1 MILKLDDPKLMS
13 DAIAVVSEIVGEV
26 RIKLL
31 EDGMSI
37 VAVDPANVA
46 LVIFKLPKESFSQYD
61 AGNEVWG
68 VNLPDLKKILKR
80 AGAGSSVVIEE
91 EEGKLKITIFD
102 KVKRTFKLSLI
113 EVSSEDKDIP
123 ELNFGARVEMDAF
136 GFSQAVED
144 ANVVADSCAFS
155 MTEGVFSVE
164 GSGNLNSAKAEFSGE
179 HIEMFGT
186 GRSKYSLEYLMKFIK
201 AAKIS
206 SRVVV
211 NFSDDYPLKLDF
223 PGEKMG
229 IGFVLAPRVE
239 ND

>member
-13 DAIAVVSEIVGEV
+13 DAIAIVSEIVSEV

-31 EDGMSI
+31 PDGMSI

-46 LVIFKLPKESFSQYD
+46 LVIFKLPKESFSEYD

-68 VNLPDLKKILKR
+68 VNLDDLKKILKR
-80 AGAGSSVVIEE
+80 AGASSSIVLEE
-91 EEGKLKITIFD
+91 FEGKLKITIFD
-102 KVKRTFKLSLI
+102 KIKRTFNLALI
-113 EVSSEDKDIP
+113 EVSSEDKEIP
-123 ELNFGARVEMDAF
+123 ELNFATRVEMNSIDFA
-136 GFSQAVED
+136 QAIED
-144 ANVVADSCAFS
+144 TNIVADSCALVK
-155 MTEGVFSVE
+155 TGDIFSVE
-164 GSGNLNSAKAEFSGE
+164 GSGNLNSAKAEFQGE
-179 HIEMFGT
+179 DIEMFGV
-186 GRSKYSLEYLMKFIK
+186 GRSKYSLEYMMKFIK
-201 AAKIS
+201 AMKIS

-211 NFSDDYPLKLDF
+211 NFSDDYPLRLDF